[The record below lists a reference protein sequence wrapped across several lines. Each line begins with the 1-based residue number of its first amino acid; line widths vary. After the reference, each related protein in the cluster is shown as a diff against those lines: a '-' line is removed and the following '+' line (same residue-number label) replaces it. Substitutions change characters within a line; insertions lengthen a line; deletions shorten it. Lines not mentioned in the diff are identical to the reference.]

1 MKPGNAPLSAALA
14 GAVDLSGLKARASA
28 PAAPPG
34 GQAAANG
41 AAAGPYVIDVTE
53 QTFQADVLER
63 SMQTPVV
70 LDLWAEWCGP
80 CKQLSPVLEKLAAEG
95 GGAWLLAKIDV
106 DANPALAQALRV
118 QGIPAVKAVF
128 QGQLVAEF
136 TGAVPEPQVRQW
148 IGALVEAVGGPGG
161 AGPGGA
167 EPPEQE
173 PEDPRLD
180 AAEDAVARGD
190 LDDAARRYREIL
202 AAEPGHELAAAAL
215 RQVDLLRRIRTIPP
229 GAVAAADADP
239 DDLAAQLAAADLQ
252 VANGD
257 LTGGFGRLIAAVR
270 RTSGDDRETA
280 RTRLLELFTV
290 VGDGEPTV
298 AKARR
303 DLAKVLF

>member
-14 GAVDLSGLKARASA
+14 GAIDLSGLKARATA

-34 GQAAANG
+34 GPPATNG
-41 AAAGPYVIDVTE
+41 AGGGPYVIDVTE
-53 QTFQADVLER
+53 QTFQTEVLER

-70 LDLWAEWCGP
+70 LDLWADWCGP

-95 GGAWLLAKIDV
+95 GGAWVLAKIDV

-148 IGALVEAVGGPGG
+148 IAGLVEAVGGAAP
-161 AGPGGA
+161 AGTA
-167 EPPEQE
+167 PPEPE
-173 PEDPRLD
+173 LLEDPRLD
-180 AAEDAVARGD
+180 AAEDAVSRGD
-190 LDDAARRYREIL
+190 LDEAARHYREIL

-239 DDLAAQLAAADLQ
+239 DDLAAQLDAADLQ
-252 VANGD
+252 VADGD
-257 LTGGFGRLIAAVR
+257 LTGGFGRLIDAVR
-270 RTSGDDRETA
+270 RTSGDERETA
-280 RTRLLELFTV
+280 RTRVLELFTV
-290 VGDGEPTV
+290 VGDGDPTV